1 MHTVTAVAHVF
12 AAGLLGTKNA
22 QVTGE
27 FDFAS
32 RFPPRPLVA
41 KIGISIKV
49 KMVKIGT
56 RDHEIRVRHV
66 RFTPKGSKK
75 YCNQNMKY

>member
-12 AAGLLGTKNA
+12 AAGLLGTKNP
-22 QVTGE
+22 QVARE
-27 FDFAS
+27 IDFAS

-41 KIGISIKV
+41 TNEISIKV

-56 RDHEIRVRHV
+56 RDHEIRVRNV
-66 RFTPKGSKK
+66 RFAPKGSKK
-75 YCNQNMKY
+75 R